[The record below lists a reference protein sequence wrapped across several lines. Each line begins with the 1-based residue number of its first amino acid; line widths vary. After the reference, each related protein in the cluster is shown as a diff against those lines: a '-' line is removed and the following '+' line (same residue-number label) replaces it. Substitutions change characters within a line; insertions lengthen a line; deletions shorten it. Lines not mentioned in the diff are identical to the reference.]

1 MTWINMLGPLGW
13 LLLAL
18 VPIGIFALYFLKLR
32 RQPLEVPSTFLWS
45 KAIEDMH
52 VNSLWQKL
60 RRSLLLLLQ
69 LLVVLAVILAVLRP
83 GFQGQALVG
92 ERFVFLIDNSA
103 SMLAEDV
110 EDAPNRLEKAKREVA
125 QLIDQM
131 KSGDVAMVATFSDVA
146 RIEQPFTGDIRAL
159 QRKLNAIEA
168 VPRSTDIGDALR
180 MVTGLITDLTPPG
193 PTGEEEEQEPPPPTQ
208 TASLYILSDGGFGG
222 AETFTLDDLDAQY
235 VAIGNDDS
243 TNFAVLNFRA
253 DRNADRDD
261 QLQAFAQV
269 RRFGP
274 GADEL
279 TANLLYNGE
288 LLDVS
293 RIKLDE
299 EGRGGVQF
307 DLGPLDSGALKLE
320 LDVTDNL
327 AVDNV
332 AYAAINPPQRSR
344 VLVVSSGNEFLRL
357 ALATD
362 EIQRL
367 ADITF
372 VEPTFLEQDQYKQE
386 AAAGR
391 YGLII
396 YERATPEEMPEAST
410 LFLGVQPPG
419 ETWSTKDAANLP
431 EIIDVMQSHP
441 LLKFVNMGDVAIY
454 QANPLI
460 PPTSATVLIDSD
472 AGPLLAIAPR
482 KSHEDAVLGFGLLI
496 EEEGQTFFNTQWA
509 KRLSFPVFIKNV
521 VEYLT
526 QGGTSAVLALRPGGQ
541 ALLRA
546 DQNVDTFRVKL
557 PDGEFRTISG
567 VADQVFTF
575 SQTDQ
580 LGVYEVYPGDSEEPT
595 QLFSVNL
602 FDPRESDLQPRLEIE
617 TQWDTIV
624 ATQDWQPARQELWKW
639 LVLLGLGILVT
650 EWFIYH
656 RRVYV

>member
-1 MTWINMLGPLGW
+1 
-13 LLLAL
+13 
-18 VPIGIFALYFLKLR
+18 
-32 RQPLEVPSTFLWS
+32 
-45 KAIEDMH
+45 
-52 VNSLWQKL
+52 
-60 RRSLLLLLQ
+60 
-69 LLVVLAVILAVLRP
+69 
-83 GFQGQALVG
+83 
-92 ERFVFLIDNSA
+92 
-103 SMLAEDV
+103 
-110 EDAPNRLEKAKREVA
+110 
-125 QLIDQM
+125 
-131 KSGDVAMVATFSDVA
+131 
-146 RIEQPFTGDIRAL
+146 
-159 QRKLNAIEA
+159 
-168 VPRSTDIGDALR
+168 
-180 MVTGLITDLTPPG
+180 
-193 PTGEEEEQEPPPPTQ
+193 
-208 TASLYILSDGGFGG
+208 
-222 AETFTLDDLDAQY
+222 
-235 VAIGNDDS
+235 
-243 TNFAVLNFRA
+243 
-253 DRNADRDD
+253 
-261 QLQAFAQV
+261 
-269 RRFGP
+269 
-274 GADEL
+274 
-279 TANLLYNGE
+279 
-288 LLDVS
+288 
-293 RIKLDE
+293 
-299 EGRGGVQF
+299 
-307 DLGPLDSGALKLE
+307 
-320 LDVTDNL
+320 
-327 AVDNV
+327 
-332 AYAAINPPQRSR
+332 
-344 VLVVSSGNEFLRL
+344 
-357 ALATD
+357 
-362 EIQRL
+362 
-367 ADITF
+367 
-372 VEPTFLEQDQYKQE
+372 
-386 AAAGR
+386 
-391 YGLII
+391 
-396 YERATPEEMPEAST
+396 
-410 LFLGVQPPG
+410 
-419 ETWSTKDAANLP
+419 ANLP

-580 LGVYEVYPGDSEEPT
+580 LGVYEVFPGSSEAPS

-602 FDPRESDLQPRLEIE
+602 FDPRESDLEPRLEIE